1 MKRYKALPKTHT
13 QGSTRTKEKGSVY
26 KEQGWARLTQL
37 PMSPPPVPVF
47 LPPALRTEPRDLSV
61 LGKRF
66 ITDPYS

>member
-37 PMSPPPVPVF
+37 PMSPHASF
-47 LPPALRTEPRDLSV
+47 LPPALRTEPKDLSA